1 MVIACVYR
9 ASGSDLTI
17 FCDNT
22 GRLVN
27 HITTKKTIV
36 VCSDISIDVL
46 KHDTHR
52 GTKHFL
58 DLLFNLGIQ

>member
-1 MVIACVYR
+1 MVIAYAYR

-17 FCDNT
+17 FCYNT

-27 HITTKKTIV
+27 HVTTKKTIV
-36 VCSDISIDVL
+36 VCSDISIDLL
-46 KHDTHR
+46 KYDTRR

-58 DLLFNLGIQ
+58 DLMFKLGTQ